1 MRSPQNKKSRIF
13 PPDVILLARLIFY
26 AGKRPKAGEIMQ
38 IFLGFTIK
46 DWLIIVTL
54 IILGFCILEIRRLKK
69 QILQETQRRLIPQL
83 NLEFNFDISS
93 KDKGFYLKNESLFLA
108 RDIKIEDADVVIDD
122 VGFTKGIILRFE
134 GIDILK
140 PQERVKL
147 KFNVLDKRQDAILA
161 EAEDIILH
169 LCGPSFKVVVLY
181 SNIEN
186 LKFRAAFVKTKERFY
201 LETIDVL

>member
-1 MRSPQNKKSRIF
+1 
-13 PPDVILLARLIFY
+13 
-26 AGKRPKAGEIMQ
+26 MQ
-38 IFLGFTIK
+38 LFLGFSIK
-46 DWLIIVTL
+46 DWLIMLTL
-54 IILGFCILEIRRLKK
+54 IILSSCILEIRRLKK

-93 KDKGFYLKNESLFLA
+93 KAKGFYLKNESLFLA
-108 RDIKIEDADVVIDD
+108 RDIKIEDAGIVIDD
-122 VGFTKGIILRFE
+122 VGFTKNIILRFE
-134 GIDILK
+134 GIDFLK

-161 EAEDIILH
+161 AAEDIILH
-169 LCGPSFKVVVLY
+169 LCGPSFKVVVFY